1 MAVSKG
7 TTIVI
12 MHCGGTCDTIWEKNI
27 RISETISK
35 TTITDFVVDKAPF
48 QRDTM
53 RIKRAEDTSNFLFF
67 FSGKLTYQPETKK
80 ECKRFY
86 L

>member
-12 MHCGGTCDTIWEKNI
+12 MHRGGTCDTIWEKNI

-35 TTITDFVVDKAPF
+35 TTITDFVVDKALF
-48 QRDTM
+48 QWNTM
-53 RIKRAEDTSNFLFF
+53 RIKRAEDTGNFLFF
-67 FSGKLTYQPETKK
+67 
-80 ECKRFY
+80 
-86 L
+86 

>member
-1 MAVSKG
+1 VAVSKG

-35 TTITDFVVDKAPF
+35 TTITDFVVDKALF
-48 QRDTM
+48 QRNTM
-53 RIKRAEDTSNFLFF
+53 RIKRAEDTDNFLFF
-67 FSGKLTYQPETKK
+67 
-80 ECKRFY
+80 
-86 L
+86 